1 MPPPSRSV
9 SSSRR
14 PAELPAAPPD
24 LWLHLHKIPS
34 GDWSQLRDLGC
45 PDLLDMFDP
54 RDILHFLTTYSSELH
69 ASVNACLP
77 YIDDEVMPS
86 ALVSFH
92 QGLSRAVAS
101 LDEDAVIDN
110 GLDGVSWPPDAF
122 SSTTPLSLTKAEARN
137 LEHPHPKPY
146 ATFKAPA
153 PPSSSSFPGLRP
165 PTAPSSLFPGSGYPY
180 GPLLPPA
187 DVEMGPPEDA
197 DAKRDRLMA
206 SLSSGPTTPDAGG
219 RAYAHQ
225 YSSSPKPALHRPGS
239 RAAQSRGGRSAGESD
254 SSAMPP
260 PSSASVSASSRRQ
273 SLASD
278 TSKATVPGVIKVK
291 RESGQQ
297 PSGGKEKEK
306 KKAKGKGTQN
316 APMEISDPEIPPNTK
331 VTRSQVPGAKPAVPL
346 KETLELPPHATEE
359 EAGGAGSSKHKGK
372 AAKIQDKGKGGRT
385 TSTPTKQFA
394 ADRPHKTEEG
404 KSLNKNIFSMLIS
417 LLPDQARLDLPRTDD
432 GRYYKI
438 TYDLVRQVLRIG
450 DPHFGP
456 RCNFCQ
462 LSGGVCRSR
471 GSPAMCDACSRLHGT
486 KICNLCQPDE
496 INSDA
501 WGAFMAYTD
510 MSSDRWRQITEGLTR
525 SFGALESLEAARTN
539 LLTEYHFNLLSFL
552 VIILRARRELAEVE
566 FWERFSS
573 QSAGEMLLRVAMAQ
587 QLTAD
592 TEVTRAYVWQ
602 YYEYEHLHLDLPV
615 FESAYN
621 FYRTF
626 DDASRDP
633 DPVGYYLVPAS
644 EIDDVEPRWEPVSGE
659 ELRVVKKDNSVV
671 PTGVRSKDI
680 CRRFRHEAA
689 LAKGNATSHKV
700 LRDSDGTQFP
710 HGTGLK
716 RTGFLH
722 KLWDAYTGGKPWGIC
737 HNGNRGASD
746 THLHDIRQASSACRM
761 PHGCHY
767 GKCRNLCPLCY
778 GLHMFDLEAE
788 EGSDE
793 SSGSGDSEPSD
804 AESLPNSDNS
814 DVVDVVANRPSKRE
828 ARRQRRDAKAAR
840 SGLVLLLPAQP
851 QASSLSPVVV
861 EGEVKRAIVRRRTK
875 PKTQP
880 KSNEM
885 VVDSGGE

>member
-14 PAELPAAPPD
+14 PAGLPAAPPD
-24 LWLHLHKIPS
+24 LWLHLRKIPS
-34 GDWSQLRDLGC
+34 GDWSQMRDLGC
-45 PDLLDMFDP
+45 PDLLDTFDP
-54 RDILHFLTTYSSELH
+54 RDILHFLTTYSSELR

-86 ALVSFH
+86 ALLSFH

-137 LEHPHPKPY
+137 LERPHPKPY

-153 PPSSSSFPGLRP
+153 PPSSSSFGMPGLRP
-165 PTAPSSLFPGSGYPY
+165 PTAPLSSFPGSGYPY

-225 YSSSPKPALHRPGS
+225 YSSSPKPAPHRPGS
-239 RAAQSRGGRSAGESD
+239 RAAQGRGGRSAGESD

-260 PSSASVSASSRRQ
+260 PSSASVSVSSRRQ

-316 APMEISDPEIPPNTK
+316 APMEISNPEIPPNTK
-331 VTRSQVPGAKPAVPL
+331 VTQSQVPGAKPAIPL

-359 EAGGAGSSKHKGK
+359 EAGGAGSSKRKGK
-372 AAKIQDKGKGGRT
+372 AAKIQDKGEGEGEDDFDPVRQRKITGFQILRT
-385 TSTPTKQFA
+385 AGIEPTK
-394 ADRPHKTEEG
+394 REITP
-404 KSLNKNIFSMLIS
+404 SNS
-417 LLPDQARLDLPRTDD
+417 PRTARAKPKR
-432 GRYYKI
+432 GKASTRTFSACSSASFRTKPAW
-438 TYDLVRQVLRIG
+438 TFLVPTTAGTTRLLTTLSVKSCASATLT
-450 DPHFGP
+450 
-456 RCNFCQ
+456 CNFCQ

-486 KICNLCQPDE
+486 KICNLDQPDE

-573 QSAGEMLLRVAMAQ
+573 QSAGEMLLCVAMAQ

-602 YYEYEHLHLDLPV
+602 YYEYEHLHLDLPA
-615 FESAYN
+615 FESAYD

-644 EIDDVEPRWEPVSGE
+644 EVDDVEPRWEPISEE
-659 ELRVVKKDNSVV
+659 ELRVVNKDNSVV
-671 PTGVRSKDI
+671 PAGVRSKDI
-680 CRRFRHEAA
+680 RRRLRHEAA
-689 LAKGNATSHKV
+689 LAKGNATPRKV

-722 KLWDAYTGGKPWGIC
+722 KLWDAY
-737 HNGNRGASD
+737 
-746 THLHDIRQASSACRM
+746 
-761 PHGCHY
+761 
-767 GKCRNLCPLCY
+767 
-778 GLHMFDLEAE
+778 GLQMFDLEAE

-804 AESLPNSDNS
+804 AESLLDSDDS
-814 DVVDVVANRPSKRE
+814 DVVDIVANRPSKKE
-828 ARRQRRDAKAAR
+828 ARRQRREAKAAR
-840 SGLVLLLPAQP
+840 SDLVLPPPAQP
-851 QASSLSPVVV
+851 QASSSSPVVV
-861 EGEVKRAIVRRRTK
+861 EGEVKRAVVRRRTK
-875 PKTQP
+875 PKSQP

>member
-14 PAELPAAPPD
+14 PAGLPAAPPD
-24 LWLHLHKIPS
+24 LWLHLRKIPS
-34 GDWSQLRDLGC
+34 GDWSQMRDLGC
-45 PDLLDMFDP
+45 PDLLDTFDP
-54 RDILHFLTTYSSELH
+54 RDILHFLTTYSSELR

-86 ALVSFH
+86 ALLSFH

-137 LEHPHPKPY
+137 LERPHPKPY

-153 PPSSSSFPGLRP
+153 PPSSSSFGMPGLRP
-165 PTAPSSLFPGSGYPY
+165 PTAPSSSFPGSGYPY

-219 RAYAHQ
+219 RAYTHQ
-225 YSSSPKPALHRPGS
+225 YSSSPKPAPHRPGS
-239 RAAQSRGGRSAGESD
+239 RAAQGRGGRSAGESD

-291 RESGQQ
+291 HESGQQPASQQ

-306 KKAKGKGTQN
+306 KKGKGKGTQN

-359 EAGGAGSSKHKGK
+359 EAGGAGSSKRKGK
-372 AAKIQDKGKGGRT
+372 AAKIQDKGEGEGEDDFDPVRQRKITGFQILRT
-385 TSTPTKQFA
+385 AGIEPTKREISIFRHLLRPLLTLPYSTKQFA
-394 ADRPHKTEEG
+394 ADRPRKTEEG

-486 KICNLCQPDE
+486 KICNLDQPDE
-496 INSDA
+496 INSDT

-573 QSAGEMLLRVAMAQ
+573 QAAGEMLLRVAMSQ

-602 YYEYEHLHLDLPV
+602 YYEYEHLHLDLPA
-615 FESAYN
+615 FESAYD

-644 EIDDVEPRWEPVSGE
+644 EVDGVEPRWEPVSEE
-659 ELRVVKKDNSVV
+659 ELRVVNKDNSVV
-671 PTGVRSKDI
+671 PAGVRSKDI
-680 CRRFRHEAA
+680 RRRLRHEAA
-689 LAKGNATSHKV
+689 LAKGNATPRKV
-700 LRDSDGTQFP
+700 PRDSDGTQFP

-722 KLWDAYTGGKPWGIC
+722 KLWDAY
-737 HNGNRGASD
+737 
-746 THLHDIRQASSACRM
+746 
-761 PHGCHY
+761 
-767 GKCRNLCPLCY
+767 
-778 GLHMFDLEAE
+778 GLQMFDLEAE

-804 AESLPNSDNS
+804 AESLLDSDDS
-814 DVVDVVANRPSKRE
+814 DVVDIVANRPSKKE
-828 ARRQRRDAKAAR
+828 ARRLRRDAKAAR
-840 SGLVLLLPAQP
+840 TDLVLPPPAQP
-851 QASSLSPVVV
+851 QAGSSSPVVI
-861 EGEVKRAIVRRRTK
+861 EGEVKRAVVRRRTK